1 MSRFLLVFTIL
12 ILSIACA
19 NDEPIISQ
27 EIDEVPFAVTI
38 LAKQGATDFQID
50 LLTDG
55 TLVTPVNLF
64 QKLELPESF
73 NETIVRD
80 QLISFHAWLRN
91 DYSSHQIDLNTDE
104 VMINRNYCFNEDSF
118 EVIGIENSKK
128 YLAFISAAIEA
139 SGATTFSL
147 TVYDRVTDMC
157 RSSVL
162 PTIGFPSSF
171 SAKGDYFI
179 LFQQNSSNNRELLVC
194 DMKDLSLDTIT
205 LTTDYNFSVND
216 DQNLYIFNRNG
227 SYQVLDLDNLNL
239 INAGTNQIFENPITN
254 GILDVTVQDGKM
266 AFFVLNPQPSTIVSS
281 PLIYD
286 FTSNTVIGD
295 GKALFKLIDELET
308 KVQSP
313 ISIKTFKINLKNEQ
327 VVVGYNYFK
336 DASTEIGG
344 VAYIDFEGTLI
355 YNKEIDF
362 TPNQLVLRPN

>member
-1 MSRFLLVFTIL
+1 MSRFLLVFIIL

-19 NDEPIISQ
+19 KDEPKVNQ
-27 EIDEVPFAVTI
+27 EVDEVPFAVTI

-50 LLTDG
+50 LLSDG
-55 TLVTPVNLF
+55 TLGAPVNLF

-73 NETIVRD
+73 NKTIVRD
-80 QLISFHAWLRN
+80 QLVSFHAWLRN
-91 DYSSHQIDLNTDE
+91 DYSSHQIDLSTDG

-118 EVIGIENSKK
+118 EVVGIDNSQK
-128 YLAFISAAIEA
+128 YLAFISASVEA

-147 TVYDRVTDMC
+147 NVYDQVADEC
-157 RSSVL
+157 RSSVI
-162 PTIGFPSSF
+162 PTIGFPSNF
-171 SAKGDYFI
+171 SARGDYFI
-179 LFQQNSSNNRELLVC
+179 LFQQDSSDNRELLVY
-194 DMKDLSLDTIT
+194 DMKDLSLDRIT

-216 DQNLYIFNRNG
+216 DQNLYIFSRNG
-227 SYQVLDLDNLNL
+227 SYQVLDLENLSL
-239 INAGTNQIFENPITN
+239 INAGSNQIFENPITD
-254 GILDVTVQDGKM
+254 GILDITIQDGKM

-295 GKALFKLIDELET
+295 GKALFKLIDELE
-308 KVQSP
+308 KQVQSP
-313 ISIKTFKINLKNEQ
+313 ISIKTFKINLSTEQ

-362 TPNQLVLRPN
+362 TPNQFVLRSN